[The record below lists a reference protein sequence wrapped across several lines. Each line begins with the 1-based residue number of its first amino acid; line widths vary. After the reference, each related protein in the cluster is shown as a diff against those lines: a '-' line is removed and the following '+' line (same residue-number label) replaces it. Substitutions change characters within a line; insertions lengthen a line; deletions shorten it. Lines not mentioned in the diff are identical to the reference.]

1 MSNTPTHAQIIPS
14 SWDEV
19 FELITPNPKDSLK
32 ITKLKQTI
40 SARNINKLWF
50 HQEFPNERNL
60 L

>member
-1 MSNTPTHAQIIPS
+1 MSNVPTHSQIIPS
-14 SWDEV
+14 SWDAV

-40 SARNINKLWF
+40 STRNINKLWF
-50 HQEFPNERNL
+50 HQEFPEERNL